1 MISRSVF
8 QKTLATAAIPAFGY
22 VSQLPSRPHAAAP
35 AAAPVEPKAV
45 PVGNCP
51 LWARLVA
58 VLAAAISVS
67 LAPVSAAPVAVTGIT
82 EPVADV
88 VLSASVPGI
97 VSAWKFKEGDFVKAN
112 DIIIELDNRLEQLEV
127 ERRKAVLDSRKT
139 ERDTLQTLAAKSSI
153 SVKKEEL
160 DKAETDFRIAQTEL
174 EMAVEQLRRRAVI
187 SPCAGT
193 IVDIAR
199 DVGEACQAY
208 QPLIRVVDTRQAYF
222 VGNVEAK
229 LAGRLKSGQK
239 VKLEIENSIAP
250 VVLEGEITYLAAV
263 VDPASG
269 LQKVKVIFD
278 NAEGKIRPGVSGRL
292 LID

>member
-1 MISRSVF
+1 MIPRSVF
-8 QKTLATAAIPAFGY
+8 KQRLASAAIPAFEYGR
-22 VSQLPSRPHAAAP
+22 QLPSWPRAAAP
-35 AAAPVEPKAV
+35 AAAPVEPKAPSV
-45 PVGNCP
+45 RHYLLRAC
-51 LWARLVA
+51 LVA
-58 VLAAAISVS
+58 VLAAAITMTRT
-67 LAPVSAAPVAVTGIT
+67 LASAAPVAVTGIT

-97 VSAWKFKEGDFVKAN
+97 VSAWKFKEGDFVKAH

-127 ERRKAVLDSRKT
+127 ERRKAVLNSRKT

-174 EMAVEQLRRRAVI
+174 EMAEEQLRRRAVV

-222 VGNVEAK
+222 VSNVEAK
-229 LAGRLKSGQK
+229 LAGRLKSRQK
-239 VKLEIENSIAP
+239 VKLEIEDSGGP
-250 VVLEGEITYLAAV
+250 VAIEGEITYLAAV

-278 NAEGKIRPGVSGRL
+278 NAAGKIRPGVSGRL
-292 LID
+292 LMD

>member
-1 MISRSVF
+1 MITRRAF
-8 QKTLATAAIPAFGY
+8 KDWATVVPAATRK
-22 VSQLPSRPHAAAP
+22 SRPRAGF
-35 AAAPVEPKAV
+35 V
-45 PVGNCP
+45 
-51 LWARLVA
+51 LLV
-58 VLAAAISVS
+58 VTLSLGGTTLNTSAAAI
-67 LAPVSAAPVAVTGIT
+67 AVTGIT

-127 ERRKAVLDSRKT
+127 DRRQAVVDSRKT
-139 ERDTLQTLAAKSSI
+139 ERDALQTLAAKSSI

-174 EMAVEQLRRRAVI
+174 EMAGEQLRRRAVI

-222 VGNVEAK
+222 VSNVEAK

-239 VKLEIENSIAP
+239 VKLEIEDSGGPAA
-250 VVLEGEITYLAAV
+250 VEGEITYLAAV

-269 LQKVKVIFD
+269 LQKVKVLFD
-278 NAEGKIRPGVSGRL
+278 NVEGKIRPGVSGRL